1 MSREKMS
8 AQGNTGRSRL
18 DSLRLGS
25 SRENKFFFGGGKHIT
40 FRSFQESIKGGKG
53 VYRKVTANEGGSF
66 KNVSEPYGEIR

>member
-25 SRENKFFFGGGKHIT
+25 SRENKFFFGGGGETHY
-40 FRSFQESIKGGKG
+40 FQELSGEYKGG
-53 VYRKVTANEGGSF
+53 EGGL
-66 KNVSEPYGEIR
+66 